1 MIFMFLSNYFTH
13 QATSSVS
20 ELQFF
25 IPLPLTYWNC
35 WHRSP
40 RSVCRCFP
48 TAESSILGKE
58 GEAEGSVSKRK
69 SG

>member
-1 MIFMFLSNYFTH
+1 MIFMFLSNHFTH

-35 WHRSP
+35 
-40 RSVCRCFP
+40 
-48 TAESSILGKE
+48 
-58 GEAEGSVSKRK
+58 
-69 SG
+69 